1 MVLLLRRLPLPTLAL
16 EGSVEE
22 DAHASCR
29 RGHGSP
35 RAHLCPRPR
44 LGRRATDVGSAAMQQ
59 ASIVEQ
65 GLTCGVTRVL
75 NIVATRLRAHAH
87 AHARLD
93 TSGGGRRLA
102 CVEQRACRG
111 ALPCAYEVAASPRRA
126 AECALL
132 HSGVR
137 SAQEARRPHLAP
149 S

>member
-1 MVLLLRRLPLPTLAL
+1 MVLLLRLLLLPTLAL

-75 NIVATRLRAHAH
+75 NLVVTCLRAHTHVYASFHEH
-87 AHARLD
+87 AGCYSYRIQLQRQL
-93 TSGGGRRLA
+93 RRT
-102 CVEQRACRG
+102 V
-111 ALPCAYEVAASPRRA
+111 
-126 AECALL
+126 
-132 HSGVR
+132 
-137 SAQEARRPHLAP
+137 
-149 S
+149 